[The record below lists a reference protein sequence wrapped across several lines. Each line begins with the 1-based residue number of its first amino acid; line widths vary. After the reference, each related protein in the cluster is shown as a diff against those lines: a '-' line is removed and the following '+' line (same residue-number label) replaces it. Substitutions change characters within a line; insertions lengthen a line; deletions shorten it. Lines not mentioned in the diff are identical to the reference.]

1 MLTFKL
7 VHLIQYH
14 SDRLADSLLCQVKM
28 SGRAR
33 SYCNVS
39 PVELKDR
46 VHDIYRHLGSWLLD
60 KRESDIDQRYA
71 AIGARRTEQQVP
83 LSELIWVIVLTK
95 NTLYKFVDDVS
106 VPGQVA
112 DIAEKQELLQRLSQ
126 FFDEAIYAT
135 TAGYEHAAAQP
146 VHPPQASAKTRTN
159 TRQVGELSKLEQEA
173 AGRSSWIHPTRGSD

>member
-14 SDRLADSLLCQVKM
+14 SDRLADGLLRQVRM
-28 SGRAR
+28 SDRAR

-46 VHDIYRHLGSWLLD
+46 VHDIYHHLGSWLLD
-60 KRESDIDQRYA
+60 KGESNIDQLYA

-83 LSELIWVIVLTK
+83 LSELVWVIVLTK

-112 DIAEKQELLQRLSQ
+112 DIAEKQELLQRLSR

-135 TAGYEHAAAQP
+135 TVGYERAATERA
-146 VHPPQASAKTRTN
+146 HPPQASAN
-159 TRQVGELSKLEQEA
+159 TRQVSRTKGLPVA
-173 AGRSSWIHPTRGSD
+173 ALGFSR

>member
-1 MLTFKL
+1 MQTFKL

-14 SDRLADSLLCQVKM
+14 SDRLADSLLRQVQM
-28 SGRAR
+28 SDRAR

-46 VHDIYRHLGSWLLD
+46 VHGIYHHLGSWLLD
-60 KRESDIDQRYA
+60 KGESDVHQRYA

-83 LSELIWVIVLTK
+83 LSDLIWVIVLTK

-112 DIAEKQELLQRLSQ
+112 DTAEKQELLQRLSQ

-135 TAGYEHAAAQP
+135 TVGYERAATQRA
-146 VHPPQASAKTRTN
+146 HPPQASRKTRTN
-159 TRQVGELSKLEQEA
+159 TRKVS
-173 AGRSSWIHPTRGSD
+173 